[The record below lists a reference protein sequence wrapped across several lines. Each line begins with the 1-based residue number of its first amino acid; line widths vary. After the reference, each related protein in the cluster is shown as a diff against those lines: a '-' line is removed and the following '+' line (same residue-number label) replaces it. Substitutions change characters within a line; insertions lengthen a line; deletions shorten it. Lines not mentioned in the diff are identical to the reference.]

1 MLKYF
6 HICFSDCPHK
16 TSRLLLNLI
25 FRVDKS
31 TQFLEPEDVAEAI
44 VEAVLI
50 DQRVLFVPKMMYIVN
65 VLKR

>member
-1 MLKYF
+1 M
-6 HICFSDCPHK
+6 
-16 TSRLLLNLI
+16 NLI